1 MSAVPRFSLRSTGM
15 PACSSI
21 SAYISPMISSS
32 VKFLELTTT
41 FLPAALPPLLAAVV
55 GVVPAI
61 AGVSVPTALAVVGVV
76 PAMAGVS
83 VPAAAGAVVLVAAA
97 AAAGVS
103 VAAAAGAGAV
113 VGVAT
118 APQAVSNKLKVKKR
132 PAISAQRL
140 RFMGSFLLLLQSI
153 LQSCNHSW

>member
-1 MSAVPRFSLRSTGM
+1 MSPLSSAAWAMSEVPRFSLRSTGM

-21 SAYISPMISSS
+21 RAYISPMISSS

-41 FLPAALPPLLAAVV
+41 FLPAALLPVLAAVV
-55 GVVPAI
+55 GV
-61 AGVSVPTALAVVGVV
+61 L

-83 VPAAAGAVVLVAAA
+83 VAAAAGAGVSVAAAAGAVVFVAAA

-113 VGVAT
+113 VGVASV
-118 APQAVSNKLKVKKR
+118 PQAASNMLKVKNR

-140 RFMGSFLLLLQSI
+140 RFMGSFLL
-153 LQSCNHSW
+153 HSWY